1 MKYSEKTFQVLD
13 TLDRQ
18 EILTQRQLA
27 DHSGISLG
35 QVNYILKS
43 LVEEGLVKMGNF
55 RENPRKI
62 GYVYLL
68 TPKGIEA
75 KSRLA
80 VNFIVSKLNEYDHL
94 RSRLAERLNIV
105 EEKGHA
111 RLIFVGPLIALNF
124 VKSIVHEKDLNL
136 VLVDHFENWKDLNDV
151 NPESFDIALLFDEN
165 SKNIKKTA
173 KTLGL
178 PSQKLIPLW

>member
-1 MKYSEKTFQVLD
+1 
-13 TLDRQ
+13 
-18 EILTQRQLA
+18 
-27 DHSGISLG
+27 
-35 QVNYILKS
+35 
-43 LVEEGLVKMGNF
+43 
-55 RENPRKI
+55 
-62 GYVYLL
+62 
-68 TPKGIEA
+68 
-75 KSRLA
+75 
-80 VNFIVSKLNEYDHL
+80 
-94 RSRLAERLNIV
+94 LAERLNIV

-151 NPESFDIALLFDEN
+151 NPESFDTALLFDEN
-165 SKNIKKTA
+165 SKNVKKTA